1 MRLTKFILMLTVLN
15 SNIALAELPLN
26 EYKKMVAITQCAFI
40 ATLMDPSYRSQ
51 KDVDTAFN
59 NAIDIFKVNN
69 ALMLELPYNPT
80 EKELARDFAMH
91 YQQSTSDLYDD
102 MFSSIQK
109 QGLPWTPKSWY
120 SIASQYWDV
129 KNCSV
134 IINK

>member
-1 MRLTKFILMLTVLN
+1 MLTVLN
-15 SNIALAELPLN
+15 SNITLAALPQN
-26 EYKKMVAITQCAFI
+26 EYKKMVATTQCAFI
-40 ATLMDPSYRSQ
+40 ATLMGPNYRSQ

-69 ALMLELPYNPT
+69 ALMLEHPYNPT
-80 EKELARDFAMH
+80 EKELAIDFAMH

-102 MFSSIQK
+102 MFASIQK

-120 SIASQYWDV
+120 SIANQYWGI